1 MKSELKVLTL
11 VELFY
16 DFVIS
21 TLVGLFG
28 LHLLTK
34 KGLLASKFLGLYFLI
49 FCLRIVMA
57 YFVTGGRIL
66 EYPHVF
72 MLVSPIHFLAGPVGF
87 LFVYFMLYPKG
98 KFRVWQGILFIPFL
112 LHTLELLPYFFG
124 PVEDKIYEINLMLK
138 YKSLIDFPGTV
149 TFFSPK
155 VLSFLKVVLSTG
167 YAIASFVLV
176 ISYIQKNRGLVKINQ
191 FLVNWLLCYTAL
203 GLLSLVFVIAYV
215 LEIIG
220 FNDLKFSYA
229 DLLMHLAAFVNI
241 VVVLMRPSLLDGITT
256 QSLVSRLDHRDR
268 QAAPDEDAEK
278 LQKYE
283 KYAAQLEKYFVTDQP
298 FLTEDVSLEATAKKI
313 GVPARELSRTAH
325 YMYHLSYPDFV
336 NSWRINYILEQ
347 RKKNELWKT
356 FSQEVLAER
365 AGFGSRK
372 GLHNAINRLHKM
384 TPAALFAQM
393 EEK

>member
-1 MKSELKVLTL
+1 MKSELEVLIL

-98 KFRVWQGILFIPFL
+98 KFRVWQGILFIPFV

-124 PVEDKIYEINLMLK
+124 PVEDKINEINLMLK

-155 VLSFLKVVLSTG
+155 VLSFLKVALSTG

-176 ISYIQKNRGLVKINQ
+176 ISYIQKNRGLVKINR
-191 FLVNWLLCYTAL
+191 FLVNWLLCYTVL

-229 DLLMHLAAFVNI
+229 DLLMHLAAFVNV
-241 VVVLMRPSLLDGITT
+241 VVVLMRPALLDGITF
-256 QSLVSRLDHRDR
+256 QSLVSRLDQRDR

-365 AGFGSRK
+365 AGFGSRQ
-372 GLHNAINRLHKM
+372 GMHNAINRLHEM
-384 TPAALFAQM
+384 TPAAFFARM

>member
-1 MKSELKVLTL
+1 MLTL

-72 MLVSPIHFLAGPVGF
+72 MLVSPIHFVAGPVGF

-98 KFRVWQGILFIPFL
+98 RFRVWQGILFIPFL

-124 PVEDKIYEINLMLK
+124 PVEDKINEINVMLK
-138 YKSLIDFPGTV
+138 YKSLIDCPGTV

-176 ISYIQKNRGLVKINQ
+176 ISYIQKNRGLVKINR
-191 FLVNWLLCYTAL
+191 FLVNWFLCYTAL
-203 GLLSLVFVIAYV
+203 RLLSLVFVLGY
-215 LEIIG
+215 
-220 FNDLKFSYA
+220 
-229 DLLMHLAAFVNI
+229 LL
-241 VVVLMRPSLLDGITT
+241 
-256 QSLVSRLDHRDR
+256 
-268 QAAPDEDAEK
+268 
-278 LQKYE
+278 
-283 KYAAQLEKYFVTDQP
+283 
-298 FLTEDVSLEATAKKI
+298 
-313 GVPARELSRTAH
+313 
-325 YMYHLSYPDFV
+325 
-336 NSWRINYILEQ
+336 
-347 RKKNELWKT
+347 
-356 FSQEVLAER
+356 
-365 AGFGSRK
+365 
-372 GLHNAINRLHKM
+372 
-384 TPAALFAQM
+384 
-393 EEK
+393 

>member
-1 MKSELKVLTL
+1 LLTL

-34 KGLLASKFLGLYFLI
+34 KGLLASKFLGLYFLA
-49 FCLRIVMA
+49 FCIRIVLA

-98 KFRVWQGILFIPFL
+98 RFRVWQGILFIPFL
-112 LHTLELLPYFFG
+112 LHTLELLPYYFG
-124 PVEDKIYEINLMLK
+124 PVEDKINEINLMLK

-176 ISYIQKNRGLVKINQ
+176 ISYIQKNRGLVKVNR
-191 FLVNWLLCYTAL
+191 FLVNWLLCYTVL

-220 FNDLKFSYA
+220 FNNLQFSYA
-229 DLLMHLAAFVNI
+229 DLLMHLAAFVNV
-241 VVVLMRPSLLDGITT
+241 VVVLMRPALLDGVTF
-256 QSLVSRLDHRDR
+256 QSLVSRLHKEDR

-356 FSQEVLAER
+356 FPQEVLAER
-365 AGFGSRK
+365 AGFGSRQ
-372 GLHNAINRLHKM
+372 GLYNAINRLHKM
-384 TPAALFAQM
+384 TPAAFFAQM